1 MSKWV
6 GLVLLLVV
14 CLVLCMPSKDPPAR
28 VQSSNL
34 VMVVVDKPS
43 PSLLDD
49 LHVPGV
55 SVVCKLDPELS
66 RERFELGQVVR
77 QSTRGYEP
85 YILVIDGQ
93 CRLVDNW
100 MAVLMSCLAVA
111 HTNQFSAVTQMPSSK
126 GPTFPVMEKSGYRA
140 KVFVFPGRPYQSEVV
155 SKRFLFGTEAVI
167 RPFLKHKNFTKFA
180 ADTHMK
186 VCNAVEWVVSG
197 KDAVESFGV
206 ARDLDA
212 MEKIDKFGK

>member
-6 GLVLLLVV
+6 GLVLIVV
-14 CLVLCMPSKDPPAR
+14 VFLVLCMPSREPPAR

-43 PSLLDD
+43 QALLDD

-55 SVVCKLDPELS
+55 SVVCKIDPELS
-66 RERFELGQVVR
+66 RERFELGQVAR
-77 QSTRGYEP
+77 RTTRGYEP

-93 CRLVDNW
+93 CRLVENW
-100 MAVLMSCLAVA
+100 MATLMSCLAVA

-155 SKRFLFGTEAVI
+155 SKRFLFGTAAVI
-167 RPFLKHKNFTKFA
+167 RPFLKKGNYTKFA
-180 ADTHMK
+180 AEHHTR

-197 KDAVESFGV
+197 KDEVESFGV
-206 ARDLDA
+206 ARDLDV